1 MVELPIEIANKILLI
16 RPSFDVH
23 KLMKEHI
30 RNYNNWSS
38 NRKRRRTWYVDF
50 KTYSLVYI
58 LKKMIAK
65 PIKRRTTVDI
75 NDVYDWL
82 VNVYSPDEECSVE
95 EAYKYLMEDDLYK
108 QYYLDHDGMYIN
120 ILPKEK
126 LNKYIQR
133 GKKRFI
139 KNHLY
144 NKMEIEDAYKIL
156 NITNISSKEEVI
168 KAYRKKYI
176 SLFPNKGLLEEH
188 VIHNKK
194 INDAFNTII
203 NNRF

>member
-1 MVELPIEIANKILLI
+1 
-16 RPSFDVH
+16 
-23 KLMKEHI
+23 
-30 RNYNNWSS
+30 
-38 NRKRRRTWYVDF
+38 
-50 KTYSLVYI
+50 
-58 LKKMIAK
+58 MIAK

-75 NDVYDWL
+75 NNVYDWL
-82 VNVYSPDEECSVE
+82 INVYSPDEECSVE

-133 GKKRFI
+133 GKERFI

-168 KAYRKKYI
+168 KAYMKKYI